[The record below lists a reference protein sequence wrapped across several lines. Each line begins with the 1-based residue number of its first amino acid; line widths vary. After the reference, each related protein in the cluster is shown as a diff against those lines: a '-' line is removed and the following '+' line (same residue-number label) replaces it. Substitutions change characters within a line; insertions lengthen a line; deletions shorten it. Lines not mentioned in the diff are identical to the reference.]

1 MSVRAPACERPIYV
15 GPARALAVA
24 VNGECGPD
32 TSTDTITSS
41 SSNVHERSEALFS
54 VATCWANAH
63 AVDDSGGVL
72 VTVENSRVVLADEN
86 SGDAFTVDDIGAA
99 FSRPGSGTA
108 FPGSAFIG
116 AVAAMAWSPSVIVAC
131 SA

>member
-1 MSVRAPACERPIYV
+1 MSVRAPACERPIYA

-41 SSNVHERSEALFS
+41 SSSVHERSEASFS
-54 VATCWANAH
+54 VAICSANAH
-63 AVDDSGGVL
+63 AAEDSGGVL

-99 FSRPGSGTA
+99 FSRPGSA
-108 FPGSAFIG
+108 PRFPD
-116 AVAAMAWSPSVIVAC
+116 PRL
-131 SA
+131 